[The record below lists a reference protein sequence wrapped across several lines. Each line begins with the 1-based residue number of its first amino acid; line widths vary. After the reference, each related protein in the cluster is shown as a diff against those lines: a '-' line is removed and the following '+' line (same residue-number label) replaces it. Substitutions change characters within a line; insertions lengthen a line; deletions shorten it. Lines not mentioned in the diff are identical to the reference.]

1 MPSLRRLASETPL
14 SSFSDA
20 PPGTATRTMLA
31 RAAFGTRSGFARCGR
46 RCRPARADGKPRR
59 FRTAPCSASTSFSD
73 DIRGYE
79 RTATSSGS
87 GVRDRTSGV
96 TPRGGSGAPAGVT
109 VSVPHLTALL
119 LDLNAE
125 GRRIIRGVVDK
136 GHLGLL
142 NKNDENDGA
151 NFAARGAYEYDPNV
165 DAQTEAD
172 RRVEAHVLRALGAF
186 CPELRVVAEESYE
199 NPEAATPESDD
210 FSDLPGDV
218 AAAVAPFPAA
228 PARGHAGAH
237 APVTAEARRALA
249 GVETSKPRGGLWQ
262 VPETDNAPLDWPPH
276 LLEPVDASRV
286 TVYVD
291 PLDGTN
297 EFAAGARECVTC
309 LMGVAVDGSPVVGI
323 IGQPFFE
330 GHEEPG
336 ADPDRPRE
344 AVKKNENSAGRV
356 VWGGRGLGV
365 LGAALRAETSPRTSP
380 NDARLERRFVCA
392 VNRATRDVRV
402 DRAIARLDL
411 DARFRVSATGF
422 HFLLLL
428 EGKADCALLLREGTK
443 KWDSC
448 AGEALLRARGGRV
461 TDAAGRLYDYGDGAM
476 ALNLSGLVSTRDA
489 RAHARVVDAAVAA
502 ARETAADAS
511 SGETRAADATHLYF
525 PLNARDRSIRPP
537 VLPRAPVGGWQAL
550 TVDVGGCLLTP
561 KERVVDTYL
570 ALARAFG
577 LETRADEASVMR
589 AIRAGF
595 AAPIPPE
602 NPPGVRYVGDGKA
615 FWRPLVREALQGDL
629 ERTGASPLD
638 DAIVE
643 AALTELYAYYE
654 RPESWHVAPGAVE
667 SLRALRADG
676 VAVAVVSNWD
686 MRLPALLRNC
696 GLDETALDAVVC
708 SAEVLADKPDRA
720 IFDVALDRLGA
731 RRPGGRLAAS
741 AVVHVGDSSV
751 NDVDGAAR
759 AGFGGAVLW
768 NSAPRE
774 GCVFDFQEVAME
786 ILASRGR

>member
-1 MPSLRRLASETPL
+1 MS
-14 SSFSDA
+14 
-20 PPGTATRTMLA
+20 
-31 RAAFGTRSGFARCGR
+31 
-46 RCRPARADGKPRR
+46 
-59 FRTAPCSASTSFSD
+59 
-73 DIRGYE
+73 I
-79 RTATSSGS
+79 
-87 GVRDRTSGV
+87 
-96 TPRGGSGAPAGVT
+96 
-109 VSVPHLTALL
+109 PHLTALL

-136 GHLGLL
+136 GDLGLL
-142 NKNDENDGA
+142 NKNDEGA
-151 NFAARGAYEYDPNV
+151 VSAARAYEYDPDV

-199 NPEAATPESDD
+199 NPEAAIPESDD
-210 FSDLPGDV
+210 FADLPGNV
-218 AAAVAPFPAA
+218 AASVAPFPAA

-237 APVTAEARRALA
+237 APVTAEARHALA
-249 GVETSKPRGGLWQ
+249 GIARDQVETTS
-262 VPETDNAPLDWPPH
+262 LDWPPH

-330 GHEEPG
+330 G
-336 ADPDRPRE
+336 
-344 AVKKNENSAGRV
+344 AVKRDGGGRHASAGRV

-365 LGAALRAETSPRTSP
+365 MGAKTSPAERTLPKAGEAFSGGAETAANPRT
-380 NDARLERRFVCA
+380 VCA

-402 DRAIARLDL
+402 ERAIARLHL

-448 AGEALLRARGGRV
+448 AGEALLRALGGRV

-489 RAHARVVDAAVAA
+489 RTHARIVDAAVAV
-502 ARETAADAS
+502 ARETATDAVA
-511 SGETRAADATHLYF
+511 EDAADGNDGNRYF
-525 PLNARDRSIRPP
+525 PLNTRDDSVRPP
-537 VLPRAPVGGWQAL
+537 ALPRAPAGGWRAL

-561 KERVVDTYL
+561 KRHVVDTYL
-570 ALARAFG
+570 ALARSFG
-577 LETRADEASVMR
+577 LEARTDEASVMR

-615 FWRPLVREALQGDL
+615 FWRPLVRDALQGDL
-629 ERTGASPLD
+629 ARTGMPPLE
-638 DAIVE
+638 DALVE
-643 AALTELYAYYE
+643 RALEELYAHYE
-654 RPESWHVAPGAVE
+654 RPESWHVAPWAVE

-686 MRLPALLRNC
+686 LRLPSLLRRC
-696 GLDETALDAVVC
+696 GFDETALDAVVC

-720 IFDVALDRLGA
+720 IFDVALDRLRA
-731 RRPGGRLAAS
+731 ETRTDIAAS

-751 NDVDGAAR
+751 NDVDGATR

-768 NSAPRE
+768 NSAPRR
-774 GCVFDFQEVAME
+774 GCVFDFQEVAAE